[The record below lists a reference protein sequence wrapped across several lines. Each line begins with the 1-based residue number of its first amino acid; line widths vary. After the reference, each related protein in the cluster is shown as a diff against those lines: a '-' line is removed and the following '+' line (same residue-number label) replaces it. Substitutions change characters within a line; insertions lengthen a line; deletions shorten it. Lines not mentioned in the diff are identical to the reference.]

1 MLPTVIT
8 VGANCSQETFE
19 TGAVFSY
26 NDAVDSVLAGNIY
39 GIILGRS
46 SLNESKNIFTLVIL
60 QNLQRDNSSKIFQ
73 IK

>member
-1 MLPTVIT
+1 MLPTLIT

-26 NDAVDSVLAGNIY
+26 IDAVDSVLAGNIY

-46 SLNESKNIFTLVIL
+46 SLN
-60 QNLQRDNSSKIFQ
+60 
-73 IK
+73 